1 MNMSQQFESAQSQ
14 KGRRSVIVT
23 LIAMTLISVVLLF
36 FISLAYFKS
45 LEREAAQTRLSLYQR
60 SLNDTLDRHQH
71 LPYVL
76 AQDSVVQDAL
86 NTSNTSLLNQRLASV
101 ASAADLEA
109 IYVMDLSGNVL
120 AASNYDKPHSFIGQN
135 YGFRPYFKEAASG
148 RRGNYFGVGATTGRP
163 GYFVSEPVRDAQG
176 SVRGIIAI
184 KLDVSELQLSWEG
197 SVENVLA
204 INKDGIVVL
213 ASNRNWLYS
222 LTQPLTSEKIEDVI
236 ASKQFRNINTDG
248 LLWKHEGEGRL
259 TYREKA
265 TFTQKLL
272 QIIWAGRSIIF

>member
-86 NTSNTSLLNQRLASV
+86 NTSTRLC
-101 ASAADLEA
+101 
-109 IYVMDLSGNVL
+109 
-120 AASNYDKPHSFIGQN
+120 
-135 YGFRPYFKEAASG
+135 
-148 RRGNYFGVGATTGRP
+148 
-163 GYFVSEPVRDAQG
+163 
-176 SVRGIIAI
+176 
-184 KLDVSELQLSWEG
+184 
-197 SVENVLA
+197 
-204 INKDGIVVL
+204 
-213 ASNRNWLYS
+213 
-222 LTQPLTSEKIEDVI
+222 
-236 ASKQFRNINTDG
+236 
-248 LLWKHEGEGRL
+248 
-259 TYREKA
+259 
-265 TFTQKLL
+265 
-272 QIIWAGRSIIF
+272 